1 MNHTAYL
8 ITDIAIKALSKL
20 LKARTVFH
28 ELGNIPDGP
37 IIFVVNH
44 FTRLETPLLP
54 YYLFHLT
61 RTPVWSLAADG
72 LFSTGALK
80 AYFDRVGVISTKDP
94 QRDRLIVR
102 TLLTGK
108 AHWIIF
114 PEGRMV
120 KTKKLIS
127 NGEYRIGDDH
137 STRAPHTGAASL
149 ALRAEIFRRFLLRDG
164 ADAEGRAALAD
175 FLTIDSREIISSH
188 SVKLVPV
195 NLTYYPIRARDNIL
209 SDLAARYVKG
219 TSERMLEELMTE
231 GTMLLEGVDIDMQFG
246 RPLDT
251 ADELQAPLLQSLLD
265 GPVETDFTR
274 NERVATYLRK
284 TAFSM
289 MRTYMERIY
298 SATTINLDHLFASLL
313 RRRSF
318 RPFSAR
324 QYIRSVYLV
333 SDYLHTRYALKANLH
348 SSLREDPLHLLVDD
362 RFEKCKDFI
371 ELALSTGSLV
381 REQMMLRKQS
391 SYWRSPPL
399 FHKARILNPTEV
411 MANEIEPLARV
422 QKYIRVSSM
431 LPDGIVRMIVAR
443 RLFKKDAS
451 AYRLERS
458 ESGESVEF
466 EERVGSPFLLPSYS
480 NRLGVVLVHSYLS
493 VPQEMRACAELL
505 RKQGMW
511 VYGLRLPGHGTSP
524 ESLAARS
531 WEQWQSAVERGYVMM
546 DSLCRNVAL
555 VGLSAGGTLVLE
567 LASRLE
573 TLAGVIAVCPPY
585 ELHDYSKRFMPPQQI
600 WNRLL
605 SRLRGNAKKNEFVEF
620 KPEFKE
626 INYSRNPVAGVI
638 EVGKLLDACKAKLA
652 KQCHRTLIVSSDR
665 DQVVGERCG
674 QELFSR
680 LGSEDKEHLTISG
693 GRHNLIYGPEGA
705 RVRMMISAFLRD
717 SLKNRS
723 C

>member
-8 ITDIAIKALSKL
+8 TTDIAIKALSKL

-28 ELGNIPDGP
+28 GLGNIPDGP

-61 RTPVWSLAADG
+61 KTPVWSLAADG
-72 LFSTGALK
+72 LFSKGALK
-80 AYFDRVGVISTKDP
+80 AYFDKVGVISTKDP
-94 QRDRLIVR
+94 QRDRLIVK

-127 NGEYRIGDDH
+127 KGEYRIGDDH
-137 STRAPHTGAASL
+137 STRTPHTGAASL
-149 ALRAEIFRRFLLRDG
+149 ALRAEIFRRFLLRD
-164 ADAEGRAALAD
+164 DAEDESRAALAG
-175 FLTIDSREIISSH
+175 FLGIGREETIASS
-188 SVKLVPV
+188 SVKIVPV
-195 NLTYYPIRARDNIL
+195 NLTYYPIRAHDNIL
-209 SDLAARYVKG
+209 SDLAARYVKR

-231 GTMLLEGVDIDMQFG
+231 GTMLLEGVDIDMQFS

-251 ADELQAPLLQSLLD
+251 ADELQAPLLQSLIN
-265 GPVETDFTR
+265 GPVATDFSQ
-274 NERVATYLRK
+274 NEQVGNYLRK

-318 RPFSAR
+318 RPFSTQQFA
-324 QYIRSVYLV
+324 RSVYLV
-333 SDYLHTRYALKANLH
+333 GDYLHTRYALENSLH
-348 SSLREDPLHLLVDD
+348 SSLTEDQLHLLVDD

-371 ELALSTGSLV
+371 ELALSTGSLA
-381 REQMMLRKQS
+381 RDGKMLRKQS
-391 SYWRSPPL
+391 SYWQFPPL

-422 QKYIRVSSM
+422 QKYIRVSSL
-431 LPDGIVRMIVAR
+431 LPDFVVRMIVAR
-443 RLFKKDAS
+443 RLFKKDAT
-451 AYRLERS
+451 AYQLEHR
-458 ESGESVEF
+458 ESSGSVEF
-466 EERVGSPFLLPSYS
+466 EKGVASPFLLPSYT

-493 VPQEMRACAELL
+493 VPEEMRACAQLL

-511 VYGLRLPGHGTSP
+511 VYGVRLPGHGTSP
-524 ESLAARS
+524 ESLAAKS
-531 WEQWQSAVERGYVMM
+531 WGQWQAAVERGYVMM

-555 VGLSAGGTLVLE
+555 VGFSAGGTLVLE

-585 ELHDYSKRFMPPQQI
+585 ELHDYSKRFMPPLQI

-605 SRLRGNAKKNEFVEF
+605 SRWKGNSKTSEFVEF
-620 KPEFKE
+620 RPEVKE
-626 INYSRNPVAGVI
+626 INYSRNPVAGVV
-638 EVGKLLDACKAKLA
+638 EVGKLLDACRAKLP
-652 KQCHRTLIVSSDR
+652 KQLHRTLIVSSDR

-680 LGSEDKEHLTISG
+680 LGSEDKEHMIISSR
-693 GRHNLIYGPEGA
+693 RHNVIYGPEGA
-705 RVRMMISAFLRD
+705 RVRMMISSFIRD
-717 SLKNRS
+717 CLKNRS
-723 C
+723 R